1 MDERK
6 CKRPNLFCYAT
17 EERSQDAMVCWLL
30 SWADRKYK
38 AVDPAL
44 HACATRF
51 VEALLGKHGK
61 AAIGVD
67 TVEVRQQDCKID
79 VLARLNGQHVL
90 LIEDKTVTSDG
101 DAKDKLRGYYDC
113 VCEGKTG
120 FGQVA
125 RNDIYPIYVKTG
137 NHPRT
142 ERQKVEKAVDPSP
155 RGYKVFDRRDFL
167 DAIEG
172 YRGANAILVDYR
184 DHLQCWENDTESY
197 RNWHD
202 SDARRSWRPWEGFY
216 RYLEDVL
223 DGDAEWGYVHN
234 PKGGFL
240 GFWWGRSKLP
250 RGDAEVYLQLEVDP
264 RTEDGKHDICFKIGV
279 KAGKVL
285 IDLARKWREEIC
297 KVGNESVS
305 PRKKLKP
312 GVTMTVAVST
322 RVPPARPQ
330 WKNEWLSFDENGKI
344 DLDRT
349 VENLRKAESVLREAV
364 KTFT

>member
-6 CKRPNLFCYAT
+6 CKRPNLFCYARK
-17 EERSQDAMVCWLL
+17 ELSQDAMVCWLL

-44 HACATRF
+44 HACADRF

-90 LIEDKTVTSDG
+90 LIEDKTVSSDG
-101 DAKDKLRGYYDC
+101 DAKDKLRRGYDC
-113 VCEGKTG
+113 VCDGKTG

-137 NHPRT
+137 NYPRT

-155 RGYKVFDRRDFL
+155 RGYKLFDRRDFL
-167 DAIEG
+167 DALKG

-197 RNWHD
+197 RNWH
-202 SDARRSWRPWEGFY
+202 
-216 RYLEDVL
+216 
-223 DGDAEWGYVHN
+223 
-234 PKGGFL
+234 GGAS
-240 GFWWGRSKLP
+240 R
-250 RGDAEVYLQLEVDP
+250 
-264 RTEDGKHDICFKIGV
+264 
-279 KAGKVL
+279 
-285 IDLARKWREEIC
+285 
-297 KVGNESVS
+297 
-305 PRKKLKP
+305 
-312 GVTMTVAVST
+312 
-322 RVPPARPQ
+322 
-330 WKNEWLSFDENGKI
+330 
-344 DLDRT
+344 
-349 VENLRKAESVLREAV
+349 
-364 KTFT
+364 